1 MLNNSSILKRH
12 SLSNIKCKDNKFCNH
27 SQKKN
32 LLTIYHQ
39 NICWLSNK
47 INELI
52 TILRSNFLDI
62 LSITKHQLKQAQLES
77 TYLDNYHLGAGY
89 CRQDL
94 RKGAAS
100 IFIHGDLKYFKWIL

>member
-1 MLNNSSILKRH
+1 MVNIAILKRH
-12 SLSNIKCKDNKFCNH
+12 TVSNVTCHDDKFSHH

-39 NICWLSNK
+39 NICGLSNK

-52 TILRSNFLDI
+52 PFLHPDFLDV
-62 LSITKHQLKQAQLES
+62 LCLTEHQLKQAQLELA
-77 TYLDNYHLGAGY
+77 YLYNYQLGAGY

-94 RKGAAS
+94 RNSGVS
-100 IFIHGDLKYFKWIL
+100 IIIHCDLKYSLRLI